1 MTMINSTAIGASPK
15 PTRPTINPTTD
26 PIAQEQ
32 RRLERRMED
41 RWRAL
46 ALAEQRGQSLRS
58 LERMYG
64 TYTDAVD
71 EYIQYVR
78 RTSQPRRWP
87 NVA

>member
-1 MTMINSTAIGASPK
+1 MLNSTAMGIGAPPAHATASA
-15 PTRPTINPTTD
+15 NTD
-26 PIAQEQ
+26 AVAHEQ

-46 ALAEQRGQSLRS
+46 ALAEQRGQSLRI
-58 LERMYG
+58 LERMYA

-71 EYIQYVR
+71 EYIRYVR

-87 NVA
+87 SVA

>member
-1 MTMINSTAIGASPK
+1 MLNSTAMGTSARATNTAPSA
-15 PTRPTINPTTD
+15 TTSNT
-26 PIAQEQ
+26 IAQEQ

-46 ALAEQRGQSLRS
+46 ALAEQRGQSLRI
-58 LERMYG
+58 LERMYT

-71 EYIQYVR
+71 DYILYVR
-78 RTSQPRRWP
+78 QTSQPHRWP